1 MPRVHGRKEHKI
13 IILNEYNQPVG
24 PIKEVV
30 KELGSFLGI
39 LARSETFCPL
49 NVFNW
54 RKLDTK
60 DDMWKYIK
68 KKYDI
73 PDEAKPWVFE
83 SVCSAWRK
91 YKSQLK
97 TTHFTT
103 YDNDEL
109 RMENRPVDIPE
120 SHFKDLLKY
129 WNSDPHKKMSET
141 NTENRNKLKCPHTAG
156 RTPFALIR
164 EEKKKEISDTS
175 DTVSSKDMFVATR
188 KRKLGRV
195 YKSSYDNTI
204 SKIAEM
210 EKIQS
215 TQESEDD
222 SHSDDAF
229 ASVMGPEHP
238 GRVRLYGRGV
248 TKIVLKGQKGNL
260 GSSDERMQQKMEEME
275 ERMQQRMHEKLNE

>member
-1 MPRVHGRKEHKI
+1 
-13 IILNEYNQPVG
+13 
-24 PIKEVV
+24 
-30 KELGSFLGI
+30 
-39 LARSETFCPL
+39 
-49 NVFNW
+49 
-54 RKLDTK
+54 
-60 DDMWKYIK
+60 
-68 KKYDI
+68 
-73 PDEAKPWVFE
+73 
-83 SVCSAWRK
+83 
-91 YKSQLK
+91 
-97 TTHFTT
+97 
-103 YDNDEL
+103 
-109 RMENRPVDIPE
+109 MENRPVDIPE

-215 TQESEDD
+215 TQESEDG